1 MKPAIVFIVTTL
13 QKDNTMLEQQE
24 KQVIIALKKV
34 VDSLKMPMVIV
45 GAGARLL
52 IFDRRYNISGR
63 TTKDWDIAVKLDSW
77 FDYKKLSDRLTQGQ
91 DRCFKT
97 THTPHK
103 FIHIATGIEVDIIPF
118 GKIGEPH
125 ESLKWPDGN
134 QMNLLGLEEAL
145 ENAMIEIIQDLEIRI
160 VNAPAFLVL
169 KLIAWSDR
177 QADKDINDINFILE
191 NYNKNGHF
199 DERIYDELIDEISEG
214 KFDFQDAVIV
224 LLTRDIRQIFPDEII
239 TRLDEILSQILKQRD
254 RVIPALIPRTIEGD
268 KWDEEFDVIVRRFE
282 LLQQG
287 IKKPIR

>member
-1 MKPAIVFIVTTL
+1 
-13 QKDNTMLEQQE
+13 MLEQQE

-125 ESLKWPDGN
+125 ETLKWPDGN

-160 VNAPAFLVL
+160 VNTPVFLVF

-191 NYNKNGHF
+191 NYNKNRHF

-239 TRLDEILSQILKQRD
+239 TRLDEILSQMLKQRD
-254 RVIPALIPRTIEGD
+254 RVIPKLIESRIAWD

>member
-13 QKDNTMLEQQE
+13 QKDKTMLEQQE

-34 VDSLKMPMVIV
+34 VDSLKLPMVIV

-77 FDYKKLSDRLTQGQ
+77 FDYKNLSDHLTQGQ

-118 GKIGEPH
+118 GKIGEPDDSI
-125 ESLKWPDGN
+125 EWPDGN

-191 NYNKNGHF
+191 NYNN

-214 KFDFQDAVIV
+214 QFDFQDAAIV

-254 RVIPALIPRTIEGD
+254 RVIPALISRTED
-268 KWDEEFDVIVRRFE
+268 KWDDKFDAIVRRFE

-287 IKKPIR
+287 IQREHF

>member
-1 MKPAIVFIVTTL
+1 
-13 QKDNTMLEQQE
+13 MLEQQE
-24 KQVIIALKKV
+24 KQVLIALKKV
-34 VDSLKMPMVIV
+34 VDSLKLPMVIV

-52 IFDRRYNISGR
+52 IFDRRYNISCR

-77 FDYKKLSDRLTQGQ
+77 FDYKKLSDHLTQGQ

-191 NYNKNGHF
+191 NYN
-199 DERIYDELIDEISEG
+199 
-214 KFDFQDAVIV
+214 
-224 LLTRDIRQIFPDEII
+224 
-239 TRLDEILSQILKQRD
+239 
-254 RVIPALIPRTIEGD
+254 
-268 KWDEEFDVIVRRFE
+268 
-282 LLQQG
+282 
-287 IKKPIR
+287 